1 MTNEEAKFILGA
13 VRPGH
18 IDPSDPDLAEALRLA
33 GTDPELNAWFAR
45 STAFDTVVAD
55 RLRRIAPPDDLKATI
70 LAGVRV
76 SRLPARRP
84 PRRFPVS
91 RVLLA
96 MAALLAISLVVTRFL
111 PISSVTPPISGEQIL
126 AGFRSDMLREIEN
139 LQQIDYVSNDPDK
152 VAKWLR
158 ENEAAPD
165 FEIPSDTG
173 GHSLVGCKVLVW
185 KGHRVSLICFTN
197 PNADG
202 PPGLHL
208 LTLAADALPDF
219 DGSSESVLREGQWST
234 STWRE
239 GDSIHVLAAKGEH
252 RDLRKRL
259 PLG

>member
-55 RLRRIAPPDDLKATI
+55 RLRGIAPPDDLKATI

-76 SRLPARRP
+76 SRRPARR
-84 PRRFPVS
+84 FPLG

-96 MAALLAISLVVTRFL
+96 MAALLAISLVATRFL
-111 PISSVTPPISGEQIL
+111 PVSPVTPPISGEQIL

-173 GHSLVGCKVLVW
+173 GHRLVGCKVLLW

-208 LTLAADALPDF
+208 VTLSADALPDF
-219 DGSSESVLREGQWST
+219 DASAEAFHREGEWST
-234 STWRE
+234 SAWRE
-239 GDSIHVLAAKGEH
+239 GDSIHILAAKGEH
-252 RDLRKRL
+252 RDLRQRL